1 MKIEFYKE
9 KKITIAAIIIIIILL
24 ISIII
29 SVTQKFKFYFS
40 YNGIIINEG
49 GKFYVSCLLDDNELT
64 KIKNTFL
71 IYDKRKTNY
80 EIIKI
85 ENEYV
90 LTELGPKKLVYMN
103 IDLNEED
110 KINNNVVKLY
120 FGHKKTILEKIKEM
134 FKWKN

>member
-1 MKIEFYKE
+1 MRIEFYKE
-9 KKITIAAIIIIIILL
+9 KNTIIASIIIIIILL

-29 SVTQKFKFYFS
+29 SLTQKFIFYFS
-40 YNGIIINEG
+40 YNGIVINEG
-49 GKFYVSCLLDDNELT
+49 GKIYVSCLLDDNELI
-64 KIKNTFL
+64 KIKKTFL

-110 KINNNVVKLY
+110 KINNNIVKLNFEY
-120 FGHKKTILEKIKEM
+120 KKTILEKIKEM
-134 FKWKN
+134 FE